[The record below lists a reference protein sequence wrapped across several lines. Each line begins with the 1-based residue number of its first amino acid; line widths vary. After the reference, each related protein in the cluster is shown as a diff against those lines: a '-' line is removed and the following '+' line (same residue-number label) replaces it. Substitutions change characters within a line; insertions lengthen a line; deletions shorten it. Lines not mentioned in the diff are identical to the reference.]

1 MGDGVLLT
9 PNEMRLLKKI
19 CESMDFRSIDGSSN
33 ISDWYMIKEDAV
45 IDIIEKRKD
54 RLPWGNYPN
63 QKYICL
69 IFWKDEQIYMTVDTF
84 YKDDD
89 NCYLCC
95 KYYTSVIAKSMDD
108 YNSMPEE
115 KFVLKAYNTW
125 MTGAR

>member
-1 MGDGVLLT
+1 MKIGICFGGYCPMHQGHLDVIMQAKKENDVCFVVVCGYN
-9 PNEMRLLKKI
+9 NEP
-19 CESMDFRSIDGSSN
+19 RSWEINLNIDERYN
-33 ISDWYMIKEDAV
+33 LIKEF
-45 IDIIEKRKD
+45 
-54 RLPWGNYPN
+54 
-63 QKYICL
+63 
-69 IFWKDEQIYMTVDTF
+69 FWKDEQIYMTVDTF

-108 YNSMPEE
+108 YNSIPEE